1 MNKQFLTIFIFL
13 LGFKCNFIFA
23 QNATDSMVNP
33 LSSYSAIW
41 ADKKYSESNTAI
53 QAQYLSEEE
62 KKVIWVLN
70 MIRQNPQLFLKTV
83 LLNPKC
89 HYYIKAEKR
98 DFYFNSLITKLKT
111 MKPINSLLLPDSA
124 AFISARCHA
133 VQSGKN
139 GIIGHDRLDSGCEKD
154 FHGECCDYGNSD
166 ALDILLNLLIDR
178 GIPELGHR
186 VICLSDSYQKLGV
199 SIQSHTVY
207 RINTVLDFKW
217 P

>member
-1 MNKQFLTIFIFL
+1 MNKQLLTIIIL
-13 LGFKCNFIFA
+13 LLEIKSNLIFA
-23 QNATDSMVNP
+23 QNNKMPMVNP
-33 LSSYSAIW
+33 LSTYSSIW
-41 ADKKYSESNTAI
+41 ADKKYLNCNTAI
-53 QAQYLSEEE
+53 QTEYLSEEE

-89 HYYIKAEKR
+89 HNYVKAEKR
-98 DFYFNSLITKLKT
+98 DFYFNSLVTKFKT
-111 MKPINSLLLPDSA
+111 MKPIKSLLLPDSA
-124 AFISARCHA
+124 AFVSARCHA

-139 GIIGHDRLDSGCEKD
+139 GIIGHDRFNSGCEKD

-166 ALDILLNLLIDR
+166 ALDILLNLLIDS

-199 SIQSHTVY
+199 SIQPHSVY
-207 RINTVLDFKW
+207 GINTVLDFKW

>member
-13 LGFKCNFIFA
+13 LGVKCNFIFA
-23 QNATDSMVNP
+23 QKDTDSMVNP

-41 ADKKYSESNTAI
+41 ADKKYSSCNTAI
-53 QAQYLSEEE
+53 QAQYLTEEE
-62 KKVIWVLN
+62 KNVIWVLN

-89 HYYIKAEKR
+89 HYYVKAEKR

-124 AFISARCHA
+124 AFICARCHA
-133 VQSGKN
+133 IQSGKN
-139 GIIGHDRLDSGCEKD
+139 GIIGHDRLNSGCEKD
-154 FHGECCDYGNSD
+154 FHGECCDYGNNN
-166 ALDILLNLLIDR
+166 ALDILLNLLIDS

-199 SIQSHTVY
+199 SIQPHAVY
-207 RINTVLDFKW
+207 RVNTVLDFKW